1 MSCRLR
7 TLAAIAILFSCF
19 ALAHAEGAQP
29 FDLKGPDVLV
39 RVTRGGKT
47 LPIAQVPSLQPGDRI
62 RIHPNLPDTQSVHY
76 LLVVAFL
83 RGVTNPPPLEWFT
96 KAETWK
102 APARDE
108 GIEVVVPQEAQQVAI
123 FLAPETSGDIKTLR
137 TTVRNRPGSFVRV
150 IQDLNQASLDR
161 ARVDTY
167 LEAMR
172 KVPQTDEDAIKKT
185 STTLARSLSL
195 KINQDCFLRAT
206 SEQAQCLTQNT
217 DQLVVDT
224 GQNASVVAQLTSG
237 ATSDLATQLAYTP
250 TAGAGYYSAYVGAI
264 FDVAKILDGL
274 HTAQYQYIPALFTDN
289 DDTMKTK
296 LNSPPSFHNPKSV
309 IVIALPPIESVQL
322 PRLAPVNP
330 KEAECLQKPHTVLG
344 MVGDPALF
352 STAYG
357 HSFVLHFED
366 KQGKAVDL
374 PATPDATLGG
384 FKVDGSKV
392 DTSNFGLSSTG
403 HLKGYWGFDA
413 YEGPSFTF
421 DLSHASQWKAA
432 TGEQTALVVGRT
444 DTLHLDDDEAACV
457 SEVDLKTPGGAT
469 NKVSFHISKP
479 SQIEVQVPLKDA
491 TPGAVSLLVREWGL
505 PTTDEVAL
513 HSYAEAGHLDR
524 MTVYA
529 GDPDAT
535 LVGSRL
541 DEVSTAEI
549 NGVAFHPDTLS
560 RHGEQDELK
569 LVAAN
574 AAAVQSFTSGLAV
587 KAKFTLKD
595 GRTLELPLTVAP
607 PRPRV
612 TVLSRDVQLGA
623 GDTSLH
629 LTDQGEVPQDGGLTF
644 SLKTVVPQVF
654 PRSEKIEVS
663 SEDGSL
669 TTTLSLSDSSLVLE
683 DATTMLATLDPLK
696 SFGPSIFGPLRFR
709 PVAEDGTTGD
719 WQALGNVVRLPVVSG
734 ISCPRV
740 GRHADPPP
748 AAPAPAAPATSL
760 VPPAPAA
767 NGASP
772 VADSSNTAQAPSLQ
786 PGAAVTN
793 PDAAAQALPND
804 PAAAA
809 CTLRGSNLFLIDS
822 VASDG
827 GFTHSVQIPEGFSGT
842 TISVPRPVAKTLY
855 VKLRDDPTVVNTL
868 SVPHD

>member
-1 MSCRLR
+1 MHRRFRISV
-7 TLAAIAILFSCF
+7 AIAILFTCF
-19 ALAHAEGAQP
+19 ALMHAENTPP
-29 FDLKGPDVLV
+29 FDLKGPNVEV

-47 LPIAQVPSLQPGDRI
+47 LPIAQVPNLLAGDRI
-62 RIHPNLPDTQSVHY
+62 RIHPDLPDTQSVHY
-76 LLVVAFL
+76 LLIIAFL
-83 RGVTNPPPLEWFT
+83 RGVTNPPPVEWFT

-102 APARDE
+102 APFRDE
-108 GIEVVVPQEAQQVAI
+108 GIEVVVPAEAQQAAI

-137 TTVRNRPGSFVRV
+137 TTVRDRPGSFVRV

-161 ARVDTY
+161 ARVDAY

-172 KVPQTDEDAIKKT
+172 RVPQTDEDAIKKT

-206 SEQAQCLTQNT
+206 SEQAQCLTQNS

-224 GQNASVVAQLTSG
+224 GQSASMVAQLTSG

-250 TAGAGYYSAYVGAI
+250 TAGAGYYSAYVGAV
-264 FDVAKILDGL
+264 FDVARILDGL
-274 HTAQYQYIPALFTDN
+274 HTAKYQYIPALFTDK
-289 DDTMKTK
+289 DDTMETK
-296 LNSPPSFHNPKSV
+296 LNNPPSFHNPKSV

-322 PRLAPVNP
+322 PRLSPVNP
-330 KEAECLQKPHTVLG
+330 KEAECLQKPHTLLG

-352 STAYG
+352 ATEYG
-357 HSFVLHFED
+357 HGFVLHFED

-392 DTSNFGLSSTG
+392 DTSHFGLSSTG
-403 HLKGYWGFDA
+403 HLKGFWGFDA

-432 TGEQTALVVGRT
+432 NGEQTALVVGRT
-444 DTLHLDDDEAACV
+444 DTLHLEDDEAACV
-457 SEVDLKTPGGAT
+457 SEVELKTPGGST
-469 NKVSFHISKP
+469 EKVTFKVSKP
-479 SQIEVQVPLKDA
+479 SEIEVQVPLKDA

-505 PTTDEVAL
+505 STTDEVSL
-513 HSYAEAGHLDR
+513 HSYAEAGHLDKL
-524 MTVYA
+524 TVYA
-529 GDPDAT
+529 GDPDAS
-535 LVGSRL
+535 LSGSRL

-549 NGVAFHPDTLS
+549 NGVSFHPDTLS

-574 AAAVQSFTSGLAV
+574 AAAVQGFTVGLGA

-612 TVLSRDVQLGA
+612 TILSRDVQVPSSDA
-623 GDTSLH
+623 AIH
-629 LTDQGEVPQDGGLTF
+629 LTDQGEVPQAGGLTF
-644 SLKTVVPQVF
+644 SLKTVIPQIF
-654 PRSEKIEVS
+654 PRTEKIEVS
-663 SEDGSL
+663 SDDGSL

-719 WQALGNVVRLPVVSG
+719 WQSLGTVVRLPVVSS
-734 ISCPRV
+734 ITCPRV
-740 GRHADPPP
+740 AAHHVDAPVAPPP
-748 AAPAPAAPATSL
+748 PTPAPAAPATPAPDAGD
-760 VPPAPAA
+760 VPPLA
-767 NGASP
+767 
-772 VADSSNTAQAPSLQ
+772 TLQ
-786 PGAAVTN
+786 PGAALTN
-793 PDAAAQALPND
+793 ADTAQPVPSD
-804 PAAAA
+804 PAATA
-809 CTLRGSNLFLIDS
+809 CTLHGSNLFLIDS

-827 GFTHSVQIPEGFSGT
+827 AFTHSTQIPEGFSGT

-868 SVPHD
+868 AVPHD